1 MRKGSGDP
9 DLVLAGDIGGT
20 KTHLG
25 LFRMGRHRPE
35 AAVIETYP
43 SREAPRLEGIVER
56 FRKSHDKP
64 VVSACFGIAGPVYR
78 GMCRTT
84 NLPWV
89 VSERLIRK
97 RFLWDHVRLINDLA
111 ATALAIPLLEKR
123 ELIALNRARARKG
136 ENLALLAPGTGLGEA
151 LLVHHRGSY
160 IPVSTE
166 AGHVDFSPN
175 NEEEVDLWR
184 YLRKRFAHVSPE
196 RVVSGPGLVNIY
208 TWLRDGG
215 RYREP
220 LWLRRRLQE
229 ADPARA
235 ITETALRNGHPLCSE
250 TMRVFLSVFGAA
262 AGNLALT
269 GMVRGGVYLG
279 GGICPKILPA
289 LKQEAFMKAFIS
301 KGRFSDLMREIPVWV
316 ILNEKAAL
324 LGAAWCAFFKQQME
338 ELWTSGT

>member
-1 MRKGSGDP
+1 MRKRSADP
-9 DLVLAGDIGGT
+9 TLVLAGDIGGT

-35 AAVIETYP
+35 AVVIETYR
-43 SREAPRLEGIVER
+43 SREASRLEGIVER
-56 FRKSHDKP
+56 FRKSHEMP
-64 VVSACFGIAGPVYR
+64 VASACFGIAGPVYR

-89 VSERLIRK
+89 VSERRIRT
-97 RFLWDHVRLINDLA
+97 RFQWDHVRLINDLA
-111 ATALAIPLLEKR
+111 ATALAVPLLGSR
-123 ELIALNRARARKG
+123 ELVALNRAKARKG
-136 ENLALLAPGTGLGEA
+136 QNIALLAPGTGLGEA
-151 LLVHHRGSY
+151 LLVHLDGTY
-160 IPVSTE
+160 LPVSSE

-175 NEEEVDLWR
+175 SEDEIDLWR
-184 YLRKRFAHVSPE
+184 YLRKRFGHVSPE
-196 RVVSGPGLVNIY
+196 RVVSGPGLLNIY

-220 LWLRRRLQE
+220 QWLRNKLRE

-235 ITETALRNGHPLCSE
+235 ITETALRKGHPLCSE

-269 GMVRGGVYLG
+269 GMARGGVYLG

-289 LKQEAFMKAFIS
+289 LKQGGFLKSFTS
-301 KGRFSDLMREIPVWV
+301 KGRFSDLMREIPVRV

-324 LGAAWCAFFKQQME
+324 LGAAACAF
-338 ELWTSGT
+338 SVC